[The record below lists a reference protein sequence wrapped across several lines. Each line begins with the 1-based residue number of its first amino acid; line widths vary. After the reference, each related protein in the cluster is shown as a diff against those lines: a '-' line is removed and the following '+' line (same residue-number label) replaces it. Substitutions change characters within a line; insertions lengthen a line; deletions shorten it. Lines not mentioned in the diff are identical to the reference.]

1 MAGTLIV
8 QRWGDGCAAAL
19 MDEHRLDDFVGAP
32 GAGAM
37 AAGAIHVARV
47 DRSSADLG
55 LTFVILD
62 GGVPAALETASAM
75 PVAGER
81 LLVQVSAPAQD
92 DKPVRV
98 RRRVSLPGQLVVL
111 HPGARQLK
119 ISRRAQRSM
128 TSRAMIDAIHAR
140 APAGC
145 GLTLRSAAARAP
157 EDAIIAELDRL
168 TRLWRAIEA
177 RTSEAPCPSFLYADP
192 PAWRASLPL
201 LRAEPERLLVS
212 ERRLVR
218 EFAAFGV
225 VASLADDVDLF
236 GHAGVEEALAASA
249 GPRVA
254 IPGGGVLTIERTRA
268 LIAIDIDSAGG
279 EAGSVNRRAIA
290 EIARQLRL
298 RDGLGTILVD
308 FLRGPASQR
317 RALDGAFADAVA
329 IDRRAVDILGW
340 TRGGLLEL
348 RRSMRADE

>member
-1 MAGTLIV
+1 MARTLIV
-8 QRWGDGCAAAL
+8 QRWGDGCAGAL
-19 MDEHRLDDFVGAP
+19 IDEHRLDDFVAAPGPGATAP
-32 GAGAM
+32 GAL
-37 AAGAIHVARV
+37 HVARV

-55 LTFVILD
+55 LTFVTLE
-62 GGVPAALETASAM
+62 GGVPAALETGGAKPA
-75 PVAGER
+75 AGER
-81 LLVQVSAPAQD
+81 LLVQVSAPAQA

-119 ISRRAQRSM
+119 ISRRAQRTM

-140 APAGC
+140 APADC

-157 EDAIIAELDRL
+157 EDAIVAELDRL
-168 TRLWRAIEA
+168 SRLWRAVEA
-177 RTSEAPCPSFLYADP
+177 RSSEAPCPSFLYADP
-192 PAWRASLPL
+192 PAWRAGLPL
-201 LRAEPERLLVS
+201 LRAEPERLLVA

-218 EFAAFGV
+218 EFEAFGV
-225 VASLADDVDLF
+225 VATLAEDVDLF
-236 GHAGVEEALAASA
+236 GHAGVEEALAACE
-249 GPRVA
+249 GTRVA
-254 IPGGGVLTIERTRA
+254 IPGGGALTIERTQA
-268 LIAIDIDSAGG
+268 LIAVDIDSAGG
-279 EAGSVNRRAIA
+279 EAGSVNRRAIP

-317 RALDGAFADAVA
+317 RELDDALEAAVA

-348 RRSMRADE
+348 RRSARVDE